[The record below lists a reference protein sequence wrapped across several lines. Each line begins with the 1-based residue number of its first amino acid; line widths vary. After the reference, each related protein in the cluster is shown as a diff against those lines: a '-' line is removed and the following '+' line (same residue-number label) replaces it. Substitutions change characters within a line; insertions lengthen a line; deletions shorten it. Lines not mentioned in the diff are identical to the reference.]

1 MKQVETPLE
10 GYTLKSTDM
19 VGGCR
24 LKLLQTDSVG
34 EGVECSEGMTESIGG
49 NLWASQVVRGVDEY
63 ISCLGNMEILR
74 GHGVWVAPGVGR
86 QSVGPGWV

>member
-1 MKQVETPLE
+1 ME
-10 GYTLKSTDM
+10 GYALKIKDM

-49 NLWASQVVRGVDEY
+49 NLWASQVVRGVGEH
-63 ISCLGNMEILR
+63 IPCSGNMEILR
-74 GHGVWVAPGVGR
+74 GHGAGVAPGSGR
-86 QSVGPGWV
+86 HSVGPGWV